1 MDAVPTSERA
11 RVESALAW
19 CPVLSLPERSSS
31 RPGRFETASMLLI
44 EDGVVLLS
52 TSNRGS
58 PRRIVISLA
67 GPGSILFP
75 PATHE
80 RIEAL
85 TDVRMTLVPTSSN
98 QRLLAIPAAANA
110 IVGAAKDGLQD
121 CRESLAQFASRRPV
135 DRVLLKL
142 IQLARSSG
150 NVGENLV
157 VDLPLTHELLADMVG
172 STRETVTRALA
183 QLARAG
189 IIQHKRGRYEIAVRP
204 ATSASRPPL

>member
-31 RPGRFETASMLLI
+31 RPDRFETVSMLLI

-150 NVGENLV
+150 NVGENV

-189 IIQHKRGRYEIAVRP
+189 IIQHQRGRYEIAVRP
-204 ATSASRPPL
+204 ATSASRRPL